1 MDRIGYKSWLVVW
14 FVCRKQQVFIQRGSS
29 KTCWSEEEEQ
39 AEEEPPGASASLQ
52 TTPSK
57 TYSLTCPALINTK
70 YTLNIWTLK
79 NRGCLQVDDGAKGN
93 LMLLCF
99 FASVFTVAHSVSK
112 CFVCLCTA
120 VSICMLLLL
129 SLCSLL
135 CKCLNTVLL
144 YLKDINFYIINQ
156 CQDPNIFNA

>member
-39 AEEEPPGASASLQ
+39 TEEEPPGSSASLQ
-52 TTPSK
+52 TTPSE

-70 YTLNIWTLK
+70 YTLSIWTLK

-99 FASVFTVAHSVSK
+99 FASVFTVSHSVSK
-112 CFVCLCTA
+112 CLYCWIHLYVII
-120 VSICMLLLL
+120 VV
-129 SLCSLL
+129 
-135 CKCLNTVLL
+135 TVLTVVQMSQHGSLVFKGFKLL
-144 YLKDINFYIINQ
+144 YY
-156 CQDPNIFNA
+156 

>member
-29 KTCWSEEEEQ
+29 KTCWPEEEEQ
-39 AEEEPPGASASLQ
+39 GEEGPPGASASLQ
-52 TTPSK
+52 TTPSE

-79 NRGCLQVDDGAKGN
+79 NRGCLRAHNGAKGN

-99 FASVFTVAHSVSK
+99 FCFSVYSCTQCQQVLCMYLYCCIHLYVITVVTVVQMSQHG
-112 CFVCLCTA
+112 
-120 VSICMLLLL
+120 
-129 SLCSLL
+129 SLVF
-135 CKCLNTVLL
+135 KGYKLL
-144 YLKDINFYIINQ
+144 YY
-156 CQDPNIFNA
+156 

>member
-39 AEEEPPGASASLQ
+39 TEDEPPGASASLQ
-52 TTPSK
+52 TTPSE

-70 YTLNIWTLK
+70 YTLSIWTLK

-99 FASVFTVAHSVSK
+99 FASVFTVSHSVSK
-112 CFVCLCTA
+112 CLYCWIHLYVII
-120 VSICMLLLL
+120 VV
-129 SLCSLL
+129 
-135 CKCLNTVLL
+135 TVLTVVQMSQHGSLVFKGFKLL
-144 YLKDINFYIINQ
+144 YY
-156 CQDPNIFNA
+156 

>member
-39 AEEEPPGASASLQ
+39 TEEEPPGASASLQ
-52 TTPSK
+52 TTPSE

-70 YTLNIWTLK
+70 YTLSIWTLK

-99 FASVFTVAHSVSK
+99 LLQCLQFHTVSASV
-112 CFVCLCTA
+112 CTA
-120 VSICMLLLL
+120 ESICMLLLL

-144 YLKDINFYIINQ
+144 YLKDLSFYIINQ
-156 CQDPNIFNA
+156 CQDANVFNA